1 MAYAEWPSAVPFRP
15 ERSAWGYVPGREVI
29 STEMEGGDTR
39 QRRRPGD
46 GVGTGRWG
54 RGLTGAQMASFTA
67 FLATIGG
74 GATRFLMPVSLDGQT
89 YTTRVVQIIGGAGGI
104 QYGSIGAETMVSFS
118 LLVLPAEL
126 VPVSP

>member
-1 MAYAEWPSAVPFRP
+1 MAYAEWPATIPFRS
-15 ERSAWGYVPGREVI
+15 ERSPWGYVPGREALA
-29 STEMEGGDTR
+29 TEMEGGDTR

-46 GVGTGRWG
+46 GVGMARWG
-54 RGLTGAQMASFTA
+54 RGLTAAQMVAFGD
-67 FLATIGG
+67 FLATIGD
-74 GATRFLMPVSLDGQT
+74 GAARFLMPVSLDGQT